1 MLISAFAIFSAI
13 FYRNYFKSYRSL
25 DHINEGRE
33 SVILRTSKISLRELD
48 WLEKFDKLVGLSE
61 DKKTDDF
68 IKTLLASA
76 R

>member
-1 MLISAFAIFSAI
+1 MLITAFAIFSAL
-13 FYRNYFKSYRSL
+13 FYSNYFKSYKSL
-25 DHINEGRE
+25 ERINEGRE

-61 DKKTDDF
+61 DKKADDL

>member
-1 MLISAFAIFSAI
+1 MLITAFAIFSAL
-13 FYRNYFKSYRSL
+13 FYSNYFKSYKSL
-25 DHINEGRE
+25 ERINEGRE